1 MEVQPQRFSTSPSP
15 PLMTATSLN
24 SSADFAPVPETNT
37 DTENSITEE
46 VTTSSSSTPNSTTTP
61 RNTSTRTRK
70 TSSRASRGT
79 RNGTRRTSTRRT
91 RRTSQSPSL
100 PPLEPVIGPVEREA
114 PEHYLNRE
122 LTWIEFN
129 ARVLHEALD
138 ERTPL
143 LERLKFLAIFS
154 SNLDEFFMV
163 RVAAIKQQIAAYV
176 TSRTP
181 DGLTPTEQLKKINEA
196 VRPLVAKQ
204 HQCFNELLLPELAK
218 HDIHLL
224 YYSDLT
230 STQRDYLQDYF
241 ERHIFPVLTP
251 LAVDPGHPF
260 PYISNLSLNLAVTIY
275 DPDDEQEHFA
285 RVKVPSSLPR
295 FIQVGDEH
303 SFVSLE
309 DAIGHNLAPL
319 FKGMEIREYYPF
331 RITRNADL
339 EIEEEEASD
348 LLQAIEEE
356 LRKRRLGGS
365 AVRME
370 ITANTPDDVVNKLKR
385 QLELDEGSIYKIDGL
400 IGLDRLFALASLN
413 VPELKDRPWSASIPP
428 RLRTIDSDNPVNIF
442 DEIRKGD
449 ILIHHPYESFNAS
462 VLHFIKSASLDPDV
476 VSIKQTLYRT
486 SGDSPVIRALIE
498 AAEMGKQVAVLVEL
512 KARFDEENNI
522 HWAKRLEQSG
532 VHVVYGLVGLKT
544 HTKLAL
550 VVRREN
556 DRLRSYVHI
565 GTGNYNPKTAK
576 LYTDLGLL
584 TCDEALGADVTDL
597 FNYLTGYSRQQSFN
611 RLLVAPITLRPR
623 MTEMIRREAAH
634 QKRFNETGQG
644 QGGRIIAKVNSLVD
658 PRIISLLYEAGR
670 LGVEIDL
677 IVRGMCCLKP
687 GIPGMSETIRV
698 ISVIGRFL
706 EHSRI
711 FYFGN
716 GGEEELYFGSADW
729 MNRNLSRRVE
739 AVTSITDPT
748 LQTELKDLLHTMLAD
763 NRQAW
768 ELQPD
773 GTYIQRQP
781 KEDAEP
787 HGTHQVLMEKYSQ
800 A

>member
-1 MEVQPQRFSTSPSP
+1 MEMEPNPKTHMTASTISSP
-15 PLMTATSLN
+15 PN
-24 SSADFAPVPETNT
+24 SSP
-37 DTENSITEE
+37 
-46 VTTSSSSTPNSTTTP
+46 TSFDAELSGNL
-61 RNTSTRTRK
+61 
-70 TSSRASRGT
+70 
-79 RNGTRRTSTRRT
+79 
-91 RRTSQSPSL
+91 L
-100 PPLEPVIGPVEREA
+100 PPLQPVTDLVKREA
-114 PEHYLNRE
+114 PENYLNRE
-122 LTWIEFN
+122 LSWIEFN

-181 DGLTPTEQLKKINEA
+181 DGLMPTEQLKRINEA
-196 VRPLVAKQ
+196 LRPLVATQ
-204 HQCFNELLLPELAK
+204 HRCLNEQLLPELAK
-218 HDIHLL
+218 YDIHLL
-224 YYSDLT
+224 HYSDLT
-230 STQRDYLQDYF
+230 SEQKDYLEDYF
-241 ERHIFPVLTP
+241 DRHIFPVLTP

-260 PYISNLSLNLAVTIY
+260 PYISNLSLNLAVIVY
-275 DPDDEQEHFA
+275 NPDDRQEHFA
-285 RVKVPSSLPR
+285 RVKVPSTLPR
-295 FIQVGDEH
+295 FIQVGEGH
-303 SFVSLE
+303 SFVPLE
-309 DAIGHNLAPL
+309 DVIGQNLAPL

-370 ITANTPDDVVNKLKR
+370 ISVNAPEKIRTKLQR
-385 QLELDEGSIYKIDGL
+385 QLELDDGSVYEIEGL
-400 IGLDRLFALASLN
+400 IGLDHLFALAGLN
-413 VPELKDRPWSASIPP
+413 FPELQYQPWSAKIPP
-428 RLRTIDSDNPVNIF
+428 RLRDFDIDSPLDIF
-442 DEIRKGD
+442 EEIRNGD
-449 ILIHHPYESFNAS
+449 ILLHHPYESFNAS
-462 VLHFIKSASLDPDV
+462 VLKFIQTASSDPDV

-498 AAEMGKQVAVLVEL
+498 AAEGGKQVAVLVEL

-522 HWAKRLEQSG
+522 QWAKRLEQAG
-532 VHVVYGLVGLKT
+532 VHVVYGLIGLKT

-556 DRLRSYVHI
+556 DNLRAYVHI

-576 LYTDLGLL
+576 LYTDLGIL
-584 TCDEALGADVTDL
+584 TCDEELGSDVKDL
-597 FNYLTGYSRQQSFN
+597 FNYLTGYSRQQTFN
-611 RLLVAPITLRPR
+611 KLLVAPITLRSR

-634 QKRFNETGQG
+634 QKRYNETGLG
-644 QGGRIIAKVNSLVD
+644 QGGRIIAKMNSLVD
-658 PRIISLLYEAGR
+658 PLIISVLYEAGR

-677 IVRGMCCLKP
+677 IVRGICCLKP
-687 GIPGMSETIRV
+687 GIPGLSKSIRV
-698 ISVIGRFL
+698 TSVIGRFL

-716 GGEEELYFGSADW
+716 GGQEELYLGSADW

-739 AVTSITDPT
+739 AVTAVCDP
-748 LQTELKDLLHTMLAD
+748 LLVTELKELLQVMLAD

-768 ELQPD
+768 ELQAD
-773 GTYIQRQP
+773 GTYIQRHP
-781 KEDAEP
+781 LEGEVP
-787 HGTHQVLMEKYSQ
+787 RGTHRILMEKYSR
-800 A
+800 ADSAS

>member
-1 MEVQPQRFSTSPSP
+1 
-15 PLMTATSLN
+15 MTA
-24 SSADFAPVPETNT
+24 SSRKKIAD
-37 DTENSITEE
+37 
-46 VTTSSSSTPNSTTTP
+46 SSSTPEPDGNGVVPKDAANSTPPDTNSTT
-61 RNTSTRTRK
+61 RSQSARKGQSTRKSQSTRQSTTDRTRRK
-70 TSSRASRGT
+70 TSTQANRKTGT
-79 RNGTRRTSTRRT
+79 TGTRRTKTA
-91 RRTSQSPSL
+91 PVL
-100 PPLEPVIGPVEREA
+100 PPLDPVTGPVEREA
-114 PEHYLNRE
+114 PEHYFNRE
-122 LTWIEFN
+122 RTWIEFN

-163 RVAAIKQQIAAYV
+163 RVAAVKQQIAAYV

-181 DGLTPTEQLKKINEA
+181 DGLTPTEQLKNINEA
-196 VRPLVAKQ
+196 VRPLVTKQ
-204 HQCFNELLLPELAK
+204 YECLNELLLPELAK

-230 STQRDYLQDYF
+230 PTQRDYLKDYF
-241 ERHIFPVLTP
+241 DRHIFPVLTP

-275 DPDDEQEHFA
+275 DPSDRQEHFA

-331 RITRNADL
+331 RVTRNADL

-370 ITANTPDDVVNKLKR
+370 ISSYTPDSIVSKLQR

-400 IGLDRLFALASLN
+400 IGLDRLFSLANLN
-413 VPELKDRPWSASIPP
+413 VPDLKDKPWSASIPP
-428 RLRTIDSDNPVNIF
+428 RLRIADAENPIGIF
-442 DEIRKGD
+442 DEIQKGD
-449 ILIHHPYESFNAS
+449 ILLHHPYESFNAS
-462 VLHFIKSASLDPDV
+462 VLHFIKTASTDPDV

-498 AAEMGKQVAVLVEL
+498 AAEKGKQVAVLVEL

-556 DRLRSYVHI
+556 DRLRTYVHI

-584 TCDEALGADVTDL
+584 TCDEHLGADVTDL
-597 FNYLTGYSRQQSFN
+597 FNYLTGYSRQESFN
-611 RLLVAPITLRPR
+611 KLLVAPITLRSR

-634 QKRFNETGQG
+634 QMRFNETGLG
-644 QGGRIIAKVNSLVD
+644 QPGRIIAKVNSLVD
-658 PRIISLLYEAGR
+658 PLIISLLYEAGR
-670 LGVEIDL
+670 LGVDIDL

-687 GIPGMSETIRV
+687 GIPGMSESIRV

-716 GGEEELYFGSADW
+716 GGEEELYLGSADW
-729 MNRNLSRRVE
+729 MRRNLSRRVE
-739 AVTSITDPT
+739 AVTPITDPS
-748 LQTELKDLLHTMLAD
+748 LRRELKELLTIMLSD

-781 KEDAEP
+781 AEGEAP
-787 HGTHQVLMEKYSQ
+787 CGTHQVLMEKYS
-800 A
+800 